1 VRPPDENPTT
11 IAEHALVENPVWYH
25 TIELPGNV
33 VTPGMVDLRQVAAK
47 ILPDD
52 LAGARVLDIGTFDGF
67 WAFELERRGA
77 RVVAIDLDDVSEAQI
92 PPNQRAR
99 VEAESAAFGVE
110 LGRGFRLAA
119 SLTGSQVERVACS
132 VVDLDPDAIGGRVD
146 LAFMGALLIHL
157 RDPVWALERI
167 LNVLRPGGE
176 LLQLETVSR
185 RLSLLHPRQPVAR
198 LHTLETRFNWWL
210 PNAATLVGYL
220 RTAGFTDIRRRGMHR
235 PPQRRPMG
243 DWFLGLHSRRPS

>member
-1 VRPPDENPTT
+1 M
-11 IAEHALVENPVWYH
+11 AENPVWYH
-25 TIELPGNV
+25 TIELPGEV

-47 ILPDD
+47 ILPGN
-52 LAGARVLDIGTFDGF
+52 LTGARVLDIGTFDGF

-77 RVVAIDLDDVSEAQI
+77 TVVAIDLDDVSEVQI

-110 LGRGFRLAA
+110 MGRGFRLAA
-119 SLTGSQVERVACS
+119 GLTGSQVERVVCS
-132 VVDLDPDAIGGRVD
+132 VLDLKREAIGGPVD

-157 RDPVWALERI
+157 RDPVGALERI
-167 LNVLRPGGE
+167 LDVLRPGGG
-176 LLQLETVSR
+176 LLQLETVSL

-198 LHTLETRFNWWL
+198 LHTLETSFNWWL
-210 PNAATLVGYL
+210 PNAATLTGYL

-235 PPQRRPMG
+235 PPQKPPMG
-243 DWFLGLHSRRPS
+243 DWFLGLHSRRPQ